1 MWCIWWE
8 RNWQRFE
15 DMKALMTSCLLLS
28 VAPFSTGLGLGDL
41 PLVILSP
48 CFLVLSF
55 VISILFVFSFL
66 FL

>member
-1 MWCIWWE
+1 MWCIWRE
-8 RNWQRFE
+8 RNWRTFE

-28 VAPFSTGLGLGDL
+28 VAPFSTGLGFGDL

-55 VISILFVFSFL
+55 VISILFDFSFL